1 MNTCYHNNYVKTQA
15 YAESLKNV
23 FANMCLRSLQLIGD
37 QALKR
42 CMRRLQQLK
51 EKHLPLKSDAFDN
64 SRYFVNIKL
73 GYNVNVET
81 VSALVFS

>member
-1 MNTCYHNNYVKTQA
+1 MNTCCHYDYVKTQA

-51 EKHLPLKSDAFDN
+51 EKNLHLKSDTFNN
-64 SRYFVNIKL
+64 SRYFANINL
-73 GYNVNVET
+73 GYNVNAET

>member
-1 MNTCYHNNYVKTQA
+1 MKTQA

-42 CMRRLQQLK
+42 CMRHLQQLK
-51 EKHLPLKSDAFDN
+51 EKNLHLKSDTFDN
-64 SRYFVNIKL
+64 SRYFANINL
-73 GYNVNVET
+73 WYNVNAET